1 MPESVESPKAA
12 KWWHTVLT
20 TPALLLALGGGLATA
35 VPAIWAE
42 YKAYK
47 LGVTTSRLHSV
58 EEQERLWTKNVH
70 CLAMRPVYTI
80 TISEGV
86 EVGVILCSS
95 GDALLKYQRAPET
108 ITYSWVEF
116 PNPPRGITLPDAK
129 ALDLQNPI
137 TRVVFGGTRCV
148 MLQGQMVLWVLYR
161 DEVSADACRIEYIA
175 TVSGRL
181 AQRRD
186 VACALCDS

>member
-1 MPESVESPKAA
+1 MANETKTKKFWEQI
-12 KWWHTVLT
+12 
-20 TPALLLALGGGLATA
+20 LLYPPLLVALGGGLGTA
-35 VPAIWAE
+35 IPAVWAE

-47 LGVTTSRLHSV
+47 LGVTTARLHSV

-70 CLAMRPVYTI
+70 CLAMRPVYSI

-86 EVGVILCSS
+86 EVGVTLCSG
-95 GDALLKYQRAPET
+95 GDALLKYQRAHD
-108 ITYSWVEF
+108 IVTYTWIEF
-116 PNPPRGITLPDAK
+116 PKPGQRLMLPDAK

-161 DEVSADACRIEYIA
+161 DEVSADACHIEYIA

-181 AQRRD
+181 AQRRE
-186 VACALCDS
+186 VACALCDT

>member
-1 MPESVESPKAA
+1 MTESSENPKAA
-12 KWWHTVLT
+12 RWWQTLLT
-20 TPALLLALGGGLATA
+20 TPALLLALGGGLGTA
-35 VPAIWAE
+35 IPAVWNE
-42 YKAYK
+42 WKAYK
-47 LGVTTSRLHSV
+47 LGVTTARLHQV
-58 EEQERLWTKNVH
+58 EAQSALWTKNVH

-86 EVGVILCSS
+86 EVGVTLCSG
-95 GDALLKYQRAPET
+95 GDALLRYQRAT
-108 ITYSWVEF
+108 DIVTYTWVEF
-116 PNPPRGITLPDAK
+116 PKPGHRLTLPDAK

-161 DEVSADACRIEYIA
+161 DEVSAEACRIEYIA

>member
-1 MPESVESPKAA
+1 MSEDTHEPTPMP
-12 KWWHTVLT
+12 WWQKMLT
-20 TPALLLALGGGLATA
+20 TPALLLALGGGMATA
-35 VPAIWAE
+35 IPAVWNE
-42 YKAYK
+42 WKAYK
-47 LGVTTSRLHSV
+47 LGVTTARLHSV

-86 EVGVILCSS
+86 EVGVTLCSG
-95 GDALLKYQRAPET
+95 GDALLKYQRAPDMV
-108 ITYSWVEF
+108 TYTWIEF
-116 PNPPRGITLPDAK
+116 PKPGQRLTLPDAK
-129 ALDLQNPI
+129 TMDLQHPI

-161 DEVSADACRIEYIA
+161 DEVSAEACRIEYIA

-186 VACALCDS
+186 VACALCDT

>member
-1 MPESVESPKAA
+1 MADETKPK
-12 KWWHTVLT
+12 KFWET
-20 TPALLLALGGGLATA
+20 LLLYPPLLVALGGGLATA
-35 VPAIWAE
+35 VPAIWQE
-42 YKAYK
+42 WKAYK

-86 EVGVILCSS
+86 EVGVTLCSS
-95 GDALLKYQRAPET
+95 GDTLLKYQRAPNT
-108 ITYSWVEF
+108 VTYTWVAF
-116 PNPPRGITLPDAK
+116 PSPHRGITLPDAK
-129 ALDLQNPI
+129 TLDLQHPI

-181 AQRRD
+181 AQRQD

>member
-1 MPESVESPKAA
+1 MADETRPK
-12 KWWHTVLT
+12 KFWET
-20 TPALLLALGGGLATA
+20 LLLYPPLLVALGGGLGT
-35 VPAIWAE
+35 VLPVVWSE
-42 YKAYK
+42 WKAYK
-47 LGVTTSRLHSV
+47 LGVTTARLHQV
-58 EEQERLWTKNVH
+58 EAQSALWTKNVH

-95 GDALLKYQRAPET
+95 GDALLKYQRAPDVV
-108 ITYSWVEF
+108 TYSWVAF
-116 PNPPRGITLPDAK
+116 PQPHRGITLPDAK
-129 ALDLQNPI
+129 ALDLQHPI

-161 DEVSADACRIEYIA
+161 DEVSAEACRIEYIA

>member
-1 MPESVESPKAA
+1 M
-12 KWWHTVLT
+12 LT
-20 TPALLLALGGGLATA
+20 TPSLAPCPGRRPGDRDPA
-35 VPAIWAE
+35 VWNE
-42 YKAYK
+42 WKAYK
-47 LGVTTSRLHSV
+47 LGVTTARLHSV

-86 EVGVILCSS
+86 EVGVTLCSG

-108 ITYSWVEF
+108 VTYTWIEF
-116 PNPPRGITLPDAK
+116 PKPGQRLTLPDAK

-161 DEVSADACRIEYIA
+161 DEVSADACHIEYIA